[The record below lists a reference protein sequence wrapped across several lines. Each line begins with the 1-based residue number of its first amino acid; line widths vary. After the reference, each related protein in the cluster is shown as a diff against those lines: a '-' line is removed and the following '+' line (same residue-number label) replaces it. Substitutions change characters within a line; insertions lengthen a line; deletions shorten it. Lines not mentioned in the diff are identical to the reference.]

1 MIASNGIVIRNIYHM
16 LVYAYRA
23 LRQRGRKRV
32 ETEPFEHA
40 EDLLAQI
47 LELGLAGLVKRGLHR
62 DYHPC
67 DEDLRTVRG
76 TIRITDSMRHRMH
89 RRRQIACT
97 YDELTRDN
105 TLNRILKSTAEKLA
119 RDPAVRA
126 DLRAKLKRTIVAFD
140 GVMSIELSSVRWSQ
154 LQIGRQTETYG
165 LLLNVCRLVAERALL
180 TEEEGARKLDAWI
193 EAEKAAALFERF
205 LRGYF
210 AVHHPDLRPA
220 ARAIRWDT
228 PSNAPPS
235 APTSGLP
242 SAIIP
247 GMFADLVLTG
257 PKRVLVVDAKF
268 YKSVLA
274 DSRFEK
280 QKIRSGHLYQINAY
294 VTKIAAAYSEK
305 ETAGML
311 IYAKTENESVP
322 DTTFRSAGHELSV
335 VTLDLAGD
343 FASIAAR
350 LDAIAESVRRGR
362 SV

>member
-180 TEEEGARKLDAWI
+180 TEEEGASKLDAWI
-193 EAEKAAALFERF
+193 EAEKSAALFERF

-228 PSNAPPS
+228 PSN

-294 VTKIAAAYSEK
+294 VTNIAAAYSEK

-335 VTLDLAGD
+335 VTLDLTRD

-362 SV
+362 SA

>member
-16 LVYAYRA
+16 LAYAYRA
-23 LRQRGRKRV
+23 LRHRGRERV
-32 ETEPFEHA
+32 ECEPFEHA

-62 DYHPC
+62 DYRPF

-76 TIRITDSMRHRMH
+76 TIRLADSMRHRMH
-89 RRRQIACT
+89 KRRLIACT
-97 YDELTRDN
+97 YDQLTPDN

-119 RDPAVRA
+119 WNLVVRK
-126 DLRAKLKRTIVAFD
+126 DLRANLKKTLAAFD
-140 GVMSIELSSVRWSQ
+140 GVASIDLSTVRWSQ
-154 LQIGRQTETYG
+154 LQIGGQTETYG

-180 TEEEGARKLDAWI
+180 TEEEGVRKLDAWI
-193 EAEKAAALFERF
+193 QDENNSALFERF

-210 AVHHPDLRPA
+210 AVQHPDLRPSG
-220 ARAIRWDT
+220 RAIRWDT
-228 PSNAPPS
+228 SS
-235 APTSGLP
+235 GAPT

-257 PKRVLVVDAKF
+257 PERVLVVDAKF
-268 YKSVLA
+268 YKRVLS

-280 QKIRSGHLYQINAY
+280 QKIRSDHLYQINAY
-294 VTKIAAAYSEK
+294 VTNIAAAYPGK

-322 DTTFRSAGHELSV
+322 DTAFRSAGHELSV
-335 VTLDLAGD
+335 VTLDLTGD

-350 LDAIAESVRRGR
+350 LDAIAESVRRSR

>member
-23 LRQRGRKRV
+23 LRQRGRKRM

-62 DYHPC
+62 DYRPC

-76 TIRITDSMRHRMH
+76 TIRLADSMRHRMH
-89 RRRQIACT
+89 KCRLIACT
-97 YDELTRDN
+97 YDELTPDN
-105 TLNRILKSTAEKLA
+105 TLNRILKSTGEKLA
-119 RDPAVRA
+119 RTPAVRK
-126 DLRAKLKRTIVAFD
+126 DLRANLKKTLAAFD
-140 GVMSIELSSVRWSQ
+140 GVASIDLSSVRWSQ
-154 LQIGRQTETYG
+154 LQIARQTETYG

-228 PSNAPPS
+228 PSNAPTS

-247 GMFADLVLTG
+247 VMFADLVLTG
-257 PKRVLVVDAKF
+257 PKRVLVVGAKF

-280 QKIRSGHLYQINAY
+280 QKIRSDHLYQINAY
-294 VTKIAAAYSEK
+294 VTNIAAAYSEK
-305 ETAGML
+305 E
-311 IYAKTENESVP
+311 
-322 DTTFRSAGHELSV
+322 
-335 VTLDLAGD
+335 
-343 FASIAAR
+343 
-350 LDAIAESVRRGR
+350 RRGCSSTRRRRMKACPTRRFVPPGTSSR
-362 SV
+362 S

>member
-1 MIASNGIVIRNIYHM
+1 MIASNGIVIRNIYCM
-16 LVYAYRA
+16 LAYAYRA
-23 LRQRGRKRV
+23 LRQCGRKRV

-47 LELGLAGLVKRGLHR
+47 LELGLASLVKRGLHR
-62 DYHPC
+62 DYRPC

-76 TIRITDSMRHRMH
+76 TIRITDSMRHRMN
-89 RRRQIACT
+89 RRRLIACT
-97 YDELTRDN
+97 YDELTPDN
-105 TLNRILKSTAEKLA
+105 TLNRILKSTGEKLA
-119 RDPAVRA
+119 RSHAVRK
-126 DLRAKLKRTIVAFD
+126 DLRANLKKTLAAFD
-140 GVMSIELSSVRWSQ
+140 GVASIDLSSVRWSQ
-154 LQIGRQTETYG
+154 LQIARQTETYG

-210 AVHHPDLRPA
+210 AVHHPDLRPSG
-220 ARAIRWDT
+220 RAIRWDT
-228 PSNAPPS
+228 PSG
-235 APTSGLP
+235 APTS
-242 SAIIP
+242 AIIS

-257 PKRVLVVDAKF
+257 PERGLVVDAKF
-268 YKSVLA
+268 YKRVLS

-280 QKIRSGHLYQINAY
+280 QKIRSDHLYQVNAY
-294 VTKIAAAYSEK
+294 VTNIAAAYPGK

-311 IYAKTENESVP
+311 IYAKSEKESVP

-335 VTLDLAGD
+335 VTLDLTRD

-362 SV
+362 SA

>member
-154 LQIGRQTETYG
+154 LQIGRQPETYG

-228 PSNAPPS
+228 PSG
-235 APTSGLP
+235 APT

-257 PKRVLVVDAKF
+257 PERVLVVDAKF
-268 YKSVLA
+268 YKRVLS

-280 QKIRSGHLYQINAY
+280 QKIRSDHLYQVNAY
-294 VTKIAAAYSEK
+294 VTNIAAACPGK

-311 IYAKTENESVP
+311 IYAKSEKESVP

-335 VTLDLAGD
+335 VTLDLTRD

-350 LDAIAESVRRGR
+350 LDAITESVRRGR
-362 SV
+362 SA

>member
-16 LVYAYRA
+16 LAYAYRA
-23 LRQRGRKRV
+23 LRHRGRERV
-32 ETEPFEHA
+32 ECEPFEHA

-62 DYHPC
+62 DYRPY

-76 TIRITDSMRHRMH
+76 TIRLADSMRHRMQ
-89 RRRQIACT
+89 RRRLIACT
-97 YDELTRDN
+97 YDELTSDN
-105 TLNRILKSTAEKLA
+105 TLNRILKATVEKLA
-119 RDPAVRA
+119 RTPAVRKEV
-126 DLRAKLKRTIVAFD
+126 RAKLRMTLAAFD
-140 GVMSIELSSVRWSQ
+140 GVTSIDLSTVRWSQ

-165 LLLNVCRLVAERALL
+165 LLLNVCRLVSERALL

-228 PSNAPPS
+228 LSNAPTS

-257 PKRVLVVDAKF
+257 PERVLVVDAKF

-280 QKIRSGHLYQINAY
+280 QKIRSDHLYQVNAY
-294 VTKIAAAYSEK
+294 VTNIATAYPEK

-311 IYAKTENESVP
+311 IYAKTEKESVP

-335 VTLDLAGD
+335 VTLDLTRD

-350 LDAIAESVRRGR
+350 LDTIAEAVRGSRGA
-362 SV
+362 

>member
-1 MIASNGIVIRNIYHM
+1 MIAPNGIVIRNIYHM
-16 LVYAYRA
+16 LAYAYRA
-23 LRQRGRKRV
+23 LRHRGRERV
-32 ETEPFEHA
+32 ECEPFEHA

-62 DYHPC
+62 DYRPF

-76 TIRITDSMRHRMH
+76 TIRLADSMRHRMH
-89 RRRQIACT
+89 RRRRIACT
-97 YDELTRDN
+97 YDELTPDN
-105 TLNRILKSTAEKLA
+105 TLNRILKSTVEKLA
-119 RDPAVRA
+119 RNPAVRK
-126 DLRAKLKRTIVAFD
+126 DLRAKLGTTLAAFD
-140 GVMSIELSSVRWSQ
+140 GVTLIDLSSVRWSQ

-180 TEEEGARKLDAWI
+180 TEDEGARKLDAWI

-220 ARAIRWDT
+220 ARAIRWDA
-228 PSNAPPS
+228 PSNAPTS
-235 APTSGLP
+235 FPT

-257 PKRVLVVDAKF
+257 PERVLVVDAKF

-280 QKIRSGHLYQINAY
+280 QKIRSNHLYQINAY
-294 VTKIAAAYSEK
+294 VTNIAAAYPGK

-311 IYAKTENESVP
+311 IYAKTEKESVP

-335 VTLDLAGD
+335 VTLDLTRD

-350 LDAIAESVRRGR
+350 LDAIAASVRGGR
-362 SV
+362 SA